1 MVGCRVGAKNTLV
14 KNYLWFAEKAGAQ
27 VLPEHEVV
35 DIRPLG
41 AADGSDGYRVTTERP
56 GAWFNKQRR
65 SFTTRGVVVSAG
77 ALGTNRL
84 LAKCKHGGSLPGISD
99 RLGELV
105 RTNSESILA
114 VTLPDDKLNPA
125 NDVAISASIHPRPG
139 HAHRVRHL
147 RREGRLHVDPVHD
160 DHRRRHAR

>member
-99 RLGELV
+99 QLGGWCAP
-105 RTNSESILA
+105 T
-114 VTLPDDKLNPA
+114 
-125 NDVAISASIHPRPG
+125 ASRSSP
-139 HAHRVRHL
+139 
-147 RREGRLHVDPVHD
+147 
-160 DHRRRHAR
+160 